1 MRNENKKIRKE
12 KNNQKRVRAL
22 FNTGQ
27 RTHKSKK
34 DYSRK
39 NLKKSLDKWEEM

>member
-1 MRNENKKIRKE
+1 MKNENKKIKRTKD
-12 KNNQKRVRAL
+12 NQKRVRAL

-34 DYSRK
+34 EYDRK
-39 NLKKSLDKWEEM
+39 KFKNIEKEY

>member
-1 MRNENKKIRKE
+1 MRNENKKIKRVKD
-12 KNNQKRVRAL
+12 NQKRVRAL

-34 DYSRK
+34 DYNRK
-39 NLKKSLDKWEEM
+39 KFKNFEKDY